1 MSVAA
6 EGTTQIFRWPC
17 EPINLL
23 IGHCDSPTA
32 EYQDGFISEV
42 RKDLTS
48 RLVAINLEPRLPEN
62 FFISRLIRSFEV
74 KVKIGQIVLS
84 SNILINFYIKSL
96 GTKWDIDA
104 ETFLYVFERWPRNTR
119 ANNIIMCQVHIYY
132 FVWNLFKVNKKENRT
147 TSIALLCCL

>member
-1 MSVAA
+1 MQLSDTA

-42 RKDLTS
+42 RKYLTS
-48 RLVAINLEPRLPEN
+48 RLVAFNLEPRLPEN

-74 KVKIGQIVLS
+74 KVKIGQSVLS

-96 GTKWDIDA
+96 GTKWDFDA
-104 ETFLYVFERWPRNTR
+104 ETFLYVFERCLRILVQTTLSC
-119 ANNIIMCQVHIYY
+119 AKFILTILCEICSK
-132 FVWNLFKVNKKENRT
+132 LTKKKTERHR
-147 TSIALLCCL
+147 